1 MNLLSSS
8 LIAICSLL
16 SAYPQLQ
23 YSWPETFQA
32 GEDLLFD
39 TLDLRLSGPCYDVAF
54 FQNEIIFLRPG
65 EETTFLTE
73 MNRPGLETSRPL
85 FSNKEFSCSPAAF
98 SFPENKSNGY
108 YSKKIVL
115 VDQPSVEKI
124 YEMSIANGE
133 ASDIKEISFAADS
146 FRYLHPAVS
155 TDGSIM
161 VFSSDRLPTRGGLD
175 LFVSR
180 LTASGWSEPL
190 QLGEFINTS
199 GHDWYPFLDGQ
210 NNLWFSSSGHSGYGG
225 YDMYVCSFDGKDWEH
240 PRNLGSTMNGP
251 QDELGISIHPANQVA
266 LFSRTKTRGSEGLA
280 LMVSLKENASSEKI
294 SAHLQDMADPATHAI
309 SGIQVAREE
318 KPEAEIKKETETLPE
333 SRIIPEPEPE
343 PSVPTDPNKV
353 IFRVQ
358 IISSLNPRSFPTVL
372 IEGKS
377 YATHEYLYKGSYR
390 ITVGAFNSLDDANA
404 FRLKCL
410 NSGFTQAFV
419 AAFRG
424 SQRETDP
431 SVFKQ

>member
-8 LIAICSLL
+8 LIVICSLL

-23 YSWPETFQA
+23 YSGSGTFQA
-32 GEDLLFD
+32 AEDLLID

-54 FQNEIIFLRPG
+54 FQDGIIFLRPVD
-65 EETTFLTE
+65 ETIFLTE
-73 MNRPGLETSRPL
+73 INRPGIETSRPL
-85 FSNKEFSCSPAAF
+85 FTNKEFSCSPAAF
-98 SFPENKSNGY
+98 SFPENKNRGY

-124 YEMSIANGE
+124 YEMSIDQGE
-133 ASDIKEISFAADS
+133 VSDIKEISFAADS

-155 TDGSIM
+155 SDGSMM
-161 VFSSDRLPTRGGLD
+161 VFSSDRLPTSGGLD

-180 LTASGWSEPL
+180 HSSSGWSDPL
-190 QLGEFINTS
+190 HLGKFINTS
-199 GHDWYPFLDGQ
+199 GHEWYPFLDAQ
-210 NNLWFSSSGHSGYGG
+210 NNLWFSSSGHEGYGG
-225 YDMYVCSFDGKDWEH
+225 YDIYVCPYNGKDWEH
-240 PRNLGSTMNGP
+240 PRNLGASLNGP
-251 QDELGISIHPANQVA
+251 SDELGFSIHPAYQVA
-266 LFSRTKTRGSEGLA
+266 VFSRTVNPGSEGLA
-280 LMVSLKENASSEKI
+280 LRVSLEANAVSKEI
-294 SAHLQDMADPATHAI
+294 SAHLQELADPPTHAE
-309 SGIQVAREE
+309 SGIQVPTKKKTET
-318 KPEAEIKKETETLPE
+318 EIKKETKPLPE
-333 SRIIPEPEPE
+333 PGIAAEEAPEPIP
-343 PSVPTDPNKV
+343 PSDPNKV

-377 YATHEYLYKGSYR
+377 YPTYEYLYKGSYR
-390 ITVGAFNSLDDANA
+390 VTVGAFDSLNDANA
-404 FRLKCL
+404 FRIKCL

-424 SQRETDP
+424 GQRETDP